1 MYKIIKNT
9 KKYKTPK
16 LINIMKNRIKN
27 LASKFKSK
35 KYYIPAILIIA
46 IVAWRMLSGGNTNGE
61 EIITVEASTF
71 VQEVAVTG
79 KVIAAKDV
87 VLGFE
92 NPGRVSVINVKVGD
106 QVKQG
111 QVLTSLSSGDAYAT
125 VLQRQAR
132 VEAELAK
139 LAEVQRGSRQ
149 EDINI
154 AQSEYEGA
162 VIAFDQAKQSLID
175 SIKDAYAKSDD
186 ALRSR
191 IDQLY
196 TNPRTVTPRIIPF
209 DDYNLQTSLESRRL
223 RAGEIMR
230 DWSAS
235 LAGLNVSTFD
245 QKYIVEARTNMSFM
259 RDFLNDLSR
268 AVSAIQSS
276 GGGVSQTTVDKY
288 VNDISSARTSVSSSF
303 TTLTTAEQ
311 SYKVATTAK
320 LTKEQQ
326 LSLKR
331 NGSTVEQIASQ
342 QAQLRSAQADLQS
355 AQAALSKST
364 IRAPFDGVITKV
376 DVKEGEIVSTT
387 VNAISMISSAG
398 YEIESFISESDVS
411 KVRVGQ
417 PARVTLDAY
426 GRDIIFKATVGQVDP
441 TETNDNGISTYKTKL
456 QFVEVDER
464 VRSGMT
470 ANITI
475 QTAET
480 PASVIIPQE
489 ALFLEGAEKVV
500 TVDQA
505 GTRVNRKVVTGGIDT
520 QGRIEI
526 LEGLVVGDRV
536 VVKKADK

>member
-1 MYKIIKNT
+1 MDKIIKKSKPKIINT
-9 KKYKTPK
+9 
-16 LINIMKNRIKN
+16 MKNRIKN
-27 LASKFKSK
+27 LAGKFKSK
-35 KYYIPAILIIA
+35 KYYIPTILIIA
-46 IVAWRMLSGGNTNGE
+46 IIVWRMLSGGNTNGE

-111 QVLTSLSSGDAYAT
+111 QTLTSLSSGDAYAT

-139 LAEVQRGSRQ
+139 LAEVQKGSRQ

-162 VIAFDQAKQSLID
+162 VIALDQAKQSLID

-209 DDYNLQTSLESRRL
+209 DDYNLQTSLDNKRL
-223 RAGEIMR
+223 RAGEILR
-230 DWSAS
+230 DWSSS
-235 LAGLNVSTFD
+235 LAGLNTSTFD

-268 AVSAIQSS
+268 AVSAIQAS
-276 GGGVSQTTVDKY
+276 GGGTTQATVDKY
-288 VNDISSARTSVSSSF
+288 INDISSARTSVSASF
-303 TTLTTAEQ
+303 NTLTTAEQ

-326 LSLKR
+326 LSLKK
-331 NGSTVEQIASQ
+331 NGSTAEQIASQ

-355 AQAALSKST
+355 AQAALAKST

-398 YEIESFISESDVS
+398 FEIESFISESDVS

-500 TVDQA
+500 TVDEA
-505 GTRVNRKVVTGGIDT
+505 GKRVNRKVVTGGIDT
-520 QGRIEI
+520 QGKIEI

-536 VVKKADK
+536 VVKKDDK

>member
-1 MYKIIKNT
+1 M
-9 KKYKTPK
+9 
-16 LINIMKNRIKN
+16 
-27 LASKFKSK
+27 KSK
-35 KYYIPAILIIA
+35 MRSLLSRFQKKRYYIPTIA
-46 IVAWRMLSGGNTNGE
+46 LVMIVIWRLVSGGTDNGE
-61 EIITVEASTF
+61 EIITVEATTF

-106 QVKQG
+106 KVSQG
-111 QVLTSLSSGDAYAT
+111 QVLTSLSNADAYAT

-132 VEAELAK
+132 VDAEVAK
-139 LAEVQRGSRQ
+139 LAEVRIGSRQ

-154 AQSEYEGA
+154 AQSEYDGA
-162 VIAFDQAKQSLID
+162 VVAYEQAKQSLID

-209 DDYNLQTSLESRRL
+209 DDYNLQMSLDYKRL
-223 RAGEIMR
+223 RAGEILR

-235 LAGLNVSTFD
+235 LSGLNTSSFD
-245 QKYIVEARTNMSFM
+245 QKYIVEARENMSFM

-268 AVSAIQSS
+268 AVSALQTS
-276 GGGVSQTTVDKY
+276 GGMSQTTVDKY
-288 VNDISSARTSVSSSF
+288 INDISSARSTVSASF
-303 TTLTTAEQ
+303 TTLTSAEQ
-311 SYKVATTAK
+311 SYKVALTTK

-326 LSLKR
+326 LTLKR
-331 NGSTVEQIASQ
+331 NGSTPEQIASQ

-355 AQAALSKST
+355 AQAAFSKT
-364 IRAPFDGVITKV
+364 VIRAPFDGTITKV
-376 DVKEGEIVSTT
+376 EVKEGEIVSTT
-387 VNAISMISSAG
+387 VEAVSMISSAG
-398 YEIESFISESDVS
+398 YELESFISESDVS
-411 KVRVGQ
+411 KVKEGQ

-426 GRDIIFKATVGQVDP
+426 GRDIIFRAVVSHVDP

-456 QFVEVDER
+456 QFENVDDR

-470 ANITI
+470 ANIVI

-500 TVDQA
+500 TVDEA
-505 GTRVNRKVVTGGIDT
+505 GRRVNRKVITGGINT
-520 QGRIEI
+520 QGQIEI
-526 LEGLVVGDRV
+526 IDGLVVGDRV
-536 VVKKADK
+536 VVKSN